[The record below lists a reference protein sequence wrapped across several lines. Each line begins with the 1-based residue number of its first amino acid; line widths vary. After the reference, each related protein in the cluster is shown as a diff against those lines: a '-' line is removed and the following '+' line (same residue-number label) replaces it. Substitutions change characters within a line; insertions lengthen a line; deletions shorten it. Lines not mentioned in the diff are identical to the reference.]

1 MLAELVLKTDNH
13 RVVVVSGP
21 NGSGKS
27 TLLAA
32 YQRYLF
38 KNKIRFGVLSQHD
51 DQSEEISAKQL
62 FDLAG
67 VDAGVTLSAL
77 GVEGLLNKEL
87 SLCSSGEKAKLKL
100 ALALSFDVVVLDEP
114 LAHLDAE
121 SKSLLENLVRS
132 SPSQFVIA
140 NHEPEFFKFASVLKL
155 TARS

>member
-1 MLAELVLKTDNH
+1 MLAELILRTEKH
-13 RVVVVSGP
+13 RVVVVTGP
-21 NGSGKS
+21 NGAGKS

-32 YQRYLF
+32 YQRHLF
-38 KNKIRFGVLSQHD
+38 NKRIRFGVLSQHD
-51 DQSEEISAKQL
+51 DQSEDLSARRL

-67 VDAGVTLSAL
+67 VDATDRLIAL
-77 GVEGLLNKEL
+77 GVEGVWDREL
-87 SLCSSGEKAKLKL
+87 SLCSSGEKLKVRL

-121 SKSLLENLVRS
+121 SKFLLEELVRS
-132 SPSQFVIA
+132 SSSKFVIA